1 LQNIPV
7 RKAEGRKLREFFV
20 ADKGNVLCD
29 ADYSQ
34 IELRVLAHMAEDE
47 NMIAAFNS
55 GADIHTSTAA
65 EVFGMPEEFVTPQM
79 RSSAKAVNFGI
90 VYGIGAFSLAKDIGV
105 SRAEAD
111 RYIKNYLA
119 TYKGVDNF
127 MKTAIEGAKETGY
140 VTTMFSRR
148 RPLPEIR
155 SSNGMMRAF
164 GERAARNAPI
174 QGSAADIIKIAM
186 IKVFERLEKELPEAK
201 LIMQV
206 HDELIVEAPESKKD
220 AACRIIK
227 EEMENAAALKVR
239 LVADVS
245 SGKN

>member
-1 LQNIPV
+1 
-7 RKAEGRKLREFFV
+7 
-20 ADKGNVLCD
+20 
-29 ADYSQ
+29 
-34 IELRVLAHMAEDE
+34 
-47 NMIAAFNS
+47 
-55 GADIHTSTAA
+55 
-65 EVFGMPEEFVTPQM
+65 
-79 RSSAKAVNFGI
+79 
-90 VYGIGAFSLAKDIGV
+90 
-105 SRAEAD
+105 
-111 RYIKNYLA
+111 
-119 TYKGVDNF
+119 
-127 MKTAIEGAKETGY
+127 MKTSIEGAKETGY

-148 RPLPEIR
+148 RPMPEIR

-186 IKVFERLEKELPEAK
+186 IKVFERLEKELPKAK

-206 HDELIVEAPESKKD
+206 HDELIVEAPEECKD

-245 SGKN
+245 SGKNWLEAKG